1 MDLYSGKIISWNLS
15 NILET
20 KWVIEA
26 INKAKRIRRYRN
38 KGSVDKIA
46 ETQAKSIL
54 VNIKF
59 SRYTK

>member
-46 ETQAKSIL
+46 ETKAKSIL